1 MDDNQKNEYTS
12 FNQDDRYDLG
22 KWLYGVDNSQIMPE
36 GPKAES
42 KLDKFKKRVL
52 TPVGIYLT
60 IVAVLLPVWYLR
72 TLVLTI
78 RAGEPSLLLAWLPS
92 ATFTLFVCELILVF
106 SIFGLWDKF
115 MAFAVRKGAVK
126 GKDADERRI
135 IEQVKYAAGNIGR
148 ENAFTIYENYVVVKN
163 NGKSRYIRRYLL
175 ESILVFKDKYQNFYN
190 MIIELKSN
198 ESISVKATIP
208 IADAYVLPD
217 LLGDIVKIVEVD
229 KDRKQKKAKI
239 KNADASNKAKKT
251 KVKRA
256 SKYDDSYFDNIV
268 SSKFGYF
275 DTNRI
280 GGLVMGFIAIA
291 AGIGIICMHVYLTP
305 DIPWFLGAFFILGGM
320 LAEFSVFDVFP
331 IVSIFIL
338 PFMFGIM
345 FTLMPVGICLL
356 IYSVQVGDVMGLW
369 QFISMFSP
377 ITCVVFMLT
386 AIGIMTLIY
395 SFVRVVKYLQYK
407 KRR

>member
-1 MDDNQKNEYTS
+1 M
-12 FNQDDRYDLG
+12 
-22 KWLYGVDNSQIMPE
+22 
-36 GPKAES
+36 
-42 KLDKFKKRVL
+42 
-52 TPVGIYLT
+52 
-60 IVAVLLPVWYLR
+60 
-72 TLVLTI
+72 
-78 RAGEPSLLLAWLPS
+78 
-92 ATFTLFVCELILVF
+92 
-106 SIFGLWDKF
+106 
-115 MAFAVRKGAVK
+115 
-126 GKDADERRI
+126 
-135 IEQVKYAAGNIGR
+135 
-148 ENAFTIYENYVVVKN
+148 
-163 NGKSRYIRRYLL
+163 L